1 MSLSQGE
8 RRGSLEFVRN
18 ETAVV
23 NFKKKFGA
31 EFSDDTDMSDDYSPT
46 AAG

>member
-1 MSLSQGE
+1 M
-8 RRGSLEFVRN
+8 EFVRN

-31 EFSDDTDMSDDYSPT
+31 DFPDMLPNITDDMSDDYGPK